1 MKQSFQFVG
10 VALAANLLING
21 GIAHAQS
28 TAGECEQLISQLKLH
43 SQKLREDEKRARS
56 AAEQLALEHP
66 LVVKLADG
74 RIVNLSGEAELSK
87 PLESWTRALDISRK
101 AQTDLE
107 EAGKLLEALKQD
119 DCIKLLEPYKFN
131 RG

>member
-10 VALAANLLING
+10 VVLAANLLLNA

-28 TAGECEQLISQLKLH
+28 TPGECEQLISQLELH

-107 EAGKLLEALKQD
+107 AAGKLLEALKQD
-119 DCIKLLEPYKFN
+119 DCLKLFEPYKFN

>member
-10 VALAANLLING
+10 VVLAANLLIDA

-28 TAGECEQLISQLKLH
+28 TAGECEQLISQLELH

>member
-10 VALAANLLING
+10 VVLAANLLFNT

-74 RIVNLSGEAELSK
+74 RIVNLSGESELSK

-107 EAGKLLEALKQD
+107 SAGKLLEALKQD